1 MRASIPLAER
11 MRPRALAEFVGQ
23 DHLVGEGTLLRRA
36 LARHQ
41 LFSMILYGPPGTGKT
56 ALAALLA
63 GELGTTLHRLS
74 ATTAGVK
81 DIREA
86 GEPGLSRGTL
96 LFIDEVHRLTRV
108 QQDTLLPLVEKG
120 LLFLGATTENPYIA
134 LSPAVL
140 SRCKVME
147 FKPLQAADLARVL
160 ERALAILAVEHGQPV
175 IVEPQAREH
184 LVAVAQGDCRQL
196 LNAVELAVLASEG
209 VEGTLVVGTKAAEEA
224 TGRVLVH
231 DAGGDAHYDV
241 VSALIKSMRGSDPDA
256 ALHYLARMIAGGEDP
271 RYIARRIMVH
281 AAEDVGIAD
290 PRALEVAVAAAQAV
304 ERVGLPEGRIPLA
317 EAVIYICLCPK
328 SNAVVT
334 GIDRALA
341 DIARGKTGPVP
352 MHLRDAS
359 YAGAGKL
366 GRGAGYRYPHDFPGH
381 LCAQQ
386 YLPSGLE
393 EARYYEPS
401 EQGLEERA
409 RRRLDQ
415 IRAVLRNQPGRG

>member
-1 MRASIPLAER
+1 MRAPIPLAER
-11 MRPRALAEFVGQ
+11 MRPRTLAEFVGQ

-36 LARHQ
+36 IARRHP
-41 LFSMILYGPPGTGKT
+41 FSMILYGPPGTGKT
-56 ALAALLA
+56 ALAALFA
-63 GELGTTLHRLS
+63 DELGTSLHRLS

-81 DIREA
+81 EIREA
-86 GEPGLSRGTL
+86 GEPGLLQGTV

-120 LLFLGATTENPYIA
+120 LIFLGATTENPYVA

-147 FKPLQAADLARVL
+147 FKPLQAAELNRVL
-160 ERALAILAVEHGQPV
+160 ERALARLAVEHGQPV
-175 IVEPQAREH
+175 IVEARAREH
-184 LVAVAQGDCRQL
+184 LVATAQGDCRQL
-196 LNAVELAVLASEG
+196 LNAVELAALAAES
-209 VEGTLVVGTKAAEEA
+209 VEGSLVVTTRAAEEA

-241 VSALIKSMRGSDPDA
+241 VSAFIKSMRGSDPDA
-256 ALHYLARMIAGGEDP
+256 ALHYLARMVAAGEDP

-290 PRALEVAVAAAQAV
+290 PRALEVAVAAALAV
-304 ERVGLPEGRIPLA
+304 ERVGMPEGRIPLA

-328 SNAVVT
+328 SNAVIT
-334 GIDRALA
+334 AIDRALA

-352 MHLRDAS
+352 THLRDTS

-366 GRGAGYRYPHDFPGH
+366 GRGAGYRYPHEFPGH

-386 YLPSGLE
+386 YLPPGLE
-393 EARYYEPS
+393 DARYYEPS
-401 EQGLEERA
+401 DQGLEARA
-409 RRRLDQ
+409 RQRLDQ
-415 IRAVLRNQPGRG
+415 IRAVLKGRPGQR

>member
-1 MRASIPLAER
+1 MRAFIPLAER
-11 MRPRALAEFVGQ
+11 MRPRTLAEFVGQ

-36 LARHQ
+36 LARRH
-41 LFSMILYGPPGTGKT
+41 LFSMVLYGPPGTGKT

-63 GELGTTLHRLS
+63 GELGTILHRLS

-86 GEPGLSRGTL
+86 GEPGLGQGTV

-120 LLFLGATTENPYIA
+120 LVFLGATTENPYIA

-140 SRCKVME
+140 SRCKIME
-147 FKPLQAADLARVL
+147 FKPLQAAELNRVL
-160 ERALAILAVEHGQPV
+160 ERALGILATEHGQPV
-175 IVEPQAREH
+175 VVEPRAVEH
-184 LVAVAQGDCRQL
+184 LVAMAQGDCRQL
-196 LNAVELAVLASEG
+196 LNAVELAALAADH
-209 VEGTLVVGTKAAEEA
+209 VEGSLVITAKAAEEA

-241 VSALIKSMRGSDPDA
+241 VSAFIKSMRGSDPDA
-256 ALHYLARMIAGGEDP
+256 ALHYLARMIAAGEDP
-271 RYIARRIMVH
+271 RYIARRVMIH

-290 PRALEVAVAAAQAV
+290 PRALEIAVAASQAV

-352 MHLRDAS
+352 THLRDAS
-359 YAGAGKL
+359 YAGAERL
-366 GRGAGYRYPHDFPGH
+366 GRGAGYRYPHEFPGH

-393 EARYYEPS
+393 DARYYEPS
-401 EQGLEERA
+401 DQGLEARA
-409 RRRLDQ
+409 RQRLDQ
-415 IRAVLRNQPGRG
+415 IRAVLRGRPGKR

>member
-1 MRASIPLAER
+1 